1 MACLS
6 PVRSGEYANRNQGAD
21 GMKKNLA
28 NEPLLNVIARQ
39 VGRAAGT
46 IAKASKLI
54 APEVLATVNLEK
66 AAKPRKKSKLSA
78 APRKPTSK
86 KKIAKSSARKSR
98 SKPARSRTKK
108 TS

>member
-1 MACLS
+1 
-6 PVRSGEYANRNQGAD
+6 
-21 GMKKNLA
+21 MKNNLA

-54 APEVLATVNLEK
+54 APEVNAAVNHEK
-66 AAKPRKKSKLSA
+66 AAKPRKKSNPAA
-78 APRKPTSK
+78 APRKPIRK
-86 KKIAKSSARKSR
+86 RKVAKSPARKSR
-98 SKPARSRTKK
+98 SKPARSKPATSRTKK